1 MHQADIKPRSRA
13 HQAAH
18 EIWKAESGPHRLETA
33 GHRLAQRVPIAHA
46 DDLVGSV
53 LSELHGRSYDSVDAV
68 YVVDESK
75 HLEGL
80 IRLRD
85 LLGLPVEARIG
96 DVMQHKPPLVHPE
109 DDQERVALL
118 AIKHSLA
125 AVPVVDGQ
133 SRLMGVVPAQTLIK
147 VLRREHMEDL
157 HLLAGIYQGQAQA
170 HEALEA
176 SPAHRTRDRLPWL
189 FVGLLGS
196 MIATLI
202 MAHFEAVLQA
212 RVAVAFFVPAIVYL
226 ADAIGTQTE
235 AIAVRFLSVNH
246 FPLRQLL
253 AGELTAGLLIGLSLG
268 AVILPVV
275 WLSFGDFSLALAVAL
290 AVIAAAATAATVGLI
305 FPWLL
310 HWLGKDPAL
319 GSGPVATIIQDVLS
333 LLIYFLI
340 VAALVM

>member
-1 MHQADIKPRSRA
+1 MPAEAKSHSRA

-18 EIWKAESGPHRLETA
+18 DIWKAVHGPHRLETA

-46 DDLVGSV
+46 EDLVSHV
-53 LSELHGRSYDSVDAV
+53 LGGLHGRTYDAVDAV
-68 YVVDESK
+68 YIVDELGR
-75 HLEGL
+75 LEGL

-85 LLGLPVEARIG
+85 LLDVPLESRLG
-96 DVMQHKPPLVHPE
+96 DVMLHKPPIVHPE

-125 AVPVVDGQ
+125 AVPVVDHQGC
-133 SRLMGVVPAQTLIK
+133 LMGVVPAQTLIK

-157 HLLAGIYQGQAQA
+157 HMLAGIYKGQTQA

-176 SPAHRTRDRLPWL
+176 TPMHRTWERLPWL
-189 FVGLLGS
+189 FVGLAGS
-196 MIATLI
+196 MVATLI
-202 MAHFEAVLQA
+202 MARFQAVLEA
-212 RVAVAFFVPAIVYL
+212 RMAIAFFVPAIVYL
-226 ADAIGTQTE
+226 SDAIGTQTE
-235 AIAVRFLSVNH
+235 AIAVRFLSVNNP
-246 FPLRQLL
+246 PLRQLL
-253 AGELTAGLLIGLSLG
+253 GGELVAGLLIGLSLG

-275 WLSFGDFSLALAVAL
+275 WLTFGDFYLALAVAL
-290 AVIAAAATAATVGLI
+290 AVLAAGACAATIGLV

-310 HWLGKDPAL
+310 HHWGKDPAL

-340 VAALVM
+340 VAILVV